1 MNTNWQSSGSI
12 SFLHST
18 CADKRKALK
27 NQFLNG
33 HKSMIFERLFIW
45 GNANPR
51 TLFLIDGFGALLSAI
66 LLGIILIKFETIFG
80 IPKSTLYFLA
90 SLPCLFAIYDFYC
103 FIGMNDKLSGSLNR
117 IAIINLFYC
126 CLSIGLAVFHRN
138 QITYFGWTYILL
150 EVLIIIAL
158 AIFEL
163 ATAKS
168 LFRKTNEDSL
178 L

>member
-1 MNTNWQSSGSI
+1 
-12 SFLHST
+12 
-18 CADKRKALK
+18 
-27 NQFLNG
+27 
-33 HKSMIFERLFIW
+33 MIFERLFIW

-51 TLFLIDGFGALLSAI
+51 RLFLIDGFGALLSAI
-66 LLGIILIKFETIFG
+66 LLGIVLIKFETIFG

-103 FIGMNDKLSGSLNR
+103 FFGMNDKLSGSLNR

-126 CLSIGLAVFHRN
+126 CLSIGFPGSLPTKTSNPIMIR
-138 QITYFGWTYILL
+138 
-150 EVLIIIAL
+150 
-158 AIFEL
+158 
-163 ATAKS
+163 S